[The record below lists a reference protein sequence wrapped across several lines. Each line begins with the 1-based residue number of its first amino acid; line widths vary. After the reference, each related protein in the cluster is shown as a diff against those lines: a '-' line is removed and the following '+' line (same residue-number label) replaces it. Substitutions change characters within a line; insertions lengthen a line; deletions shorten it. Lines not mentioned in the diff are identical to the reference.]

1 MSAYC
6 YNIAIVV
13 VLCLIILIAYDYLM
27 QPKSSFV
34 LYQPTCQ
41 GINPSECLGLTS
53 GNMPVI
59 DATSYDWFRSSIQ
72 CDGALGIPPSY

>member
-1 MSAYC
+1 MHC
-6 YNIAIVV
+6 IATLV
-13 VLCLIILIAYDYLM
+13 VLTIIVLLVYDYLSGK
-27 QPKSSFV
+27 KSNFV

-41 GINPSECLGLTS
+41 GINPAECTGLTS

-59 DATSYDWFRSSIQ
+59 DATSYDWFRSIQQ